1 MAKGIFSFLFKD
13 TDTGAQT
20 GSKKDGKGNA
30 ELISM
35 GNTEAA
41 KQVQLSKD
49 KGNVK
54 GKENDTPTE
63 KVAKKEKRKYKS
75 ATPIQANQTK
85 ANRRRKE
92 AKKVV
97 RTRTLEIN
105 DKTRQARQEVKAAKK
120 SALNQQAK
128 VKAVKDF
135 ISQLPPETQD
145 LVKEQIK
152 QKVTPQKEQEEKKVV
167 LQKQQEKMSKRELLE
182 RKRGAYREEQTALR
196 LAKLAAEK
204 AREMV
209 KAVRDRVLRKNK
221 TQNAPVITPNTKQKT
236 QSKDK
241 SLEVVKVKKA
251 KEAQSK

>member
-1 MAKGIFSFLFKD
+1 MAKGIFSFLFKG

-54 GKENDTPTE
+54 GKENDTPAE

-75 ATPIQANQTK
+75 TAPIQANQTK
-85 ANRRRKE
+85 NNRRRKE

-120 SALNQQAK
+120 STINQQAK

-135 ISQLPPETQD
+135 INQLPPETQD

-152 QKVTPQKEQEEKKVV
+152 QKVTPQKEKKIV

-182 RKRGAYREEQTALR
+182 RKRGAYREKQTALR

-221 TQNAPVITPNTKQKT
+221 PQNAPVTNSNTKQKT

-241 SLEVVKVKKA
+241 SLEVAKVKKA
-251 KEAQSK
+251 KETQSK